1 MQMDIFLCRWGV
13 EKGYT
18 VLPRSS
24 SPSHVRENFDL
35 FDWKMQEEEIDLL
48 DTLGL
53 EETKYAW
60 DPASV
65 LWLLDPSTWLHISLP
80 KFVFYGLMERKDW
93 LVLFWPWQLRQ
104 PTQYKFALLMM
115 ILLMLFMSMVLLL
128 CCHCYCWC
136 SCCWLCWCC
145 CLYWSWCDCLS
156 FE

>member
-35 FDWKMQEEEIDLL
+35 FDWKMEEEEIDLL

-65 LWLLDPSTWLHISLP
+65 L
-80 KFVFYGLMERKDW
+80 
-93 LVLFWPWQLRQ
+93 
-104 PTQYKFALLMM
+104 
-115 ILLMLFMSMVLLL
+115 
-128 CCHCYCWC
+128 
-136 SCCWLCWCC
+136 
-145 CLYWSWCDCLS
+145 
-156 FE
+156 

>member
-1 MQMDIFLCRWGV
+1 MQMDNICCRWGV

-35 FDWKMQEEEIDLL
+35 FDWKMQEEEMILL

-65 LWLLDPSTWLHISLP
+65 L
-80 KFVFYGLMERKDW
+80 
-93 LVLFWPWQLRQ
+93 
-104 PTQYKFALLMM
+104 
-115 ILLMLFMSMVLLL
+115 
-128 CCHCYCWC
+128 
-136 SCCWLCWCC
+136 
-145 CLYWSWCDCLS
+145 
-156 FE
+156 

>member
-1 MQMDIFLCRWGV
+1 M

-35 FDWKMQEEEIDLL
+35 FDWKMQEEEMILL

-65 LWLLDPSTWLHISLP
+65 L
-80 KFVFYGLMERKDW
+80 
-93 LVLFWPWQLRQ
+93 
-104 PTQYKFALLMM
+104 
-115 ILLMLFMSMVLLL
+115 
-128 CCHCYCWC
+128 
-136 SCCWLCWCC
+136 
-145 CLYWSWCDCLS
+145 
-156 FE
+156 